1 MMKKYWNNNS
11 GKLWRISQPCFCAF
25 VHVVARI
32 LRLFPVWVTSM
43 GNLTQAGADL
53 RWAAVFLSPLADGMF
68 FHLLVVKSCKTNKNL
83 FALMLHA
90 WVISNT
96 TSSFFHTLTTKEFI
110 WFIFPWCIFSSDF
123 KSSSWEPWQ
132 HQNYCNQGQWT
143 CKLCL
148 WNGCFKITTQVF
160 YYLQSVAKWGK
171 KLNET
176 TDFSW
181 L

>member
-25 VHVVARI
+25 VDVVARI

-123 KSSSWEPWQ
+123 KSGNHGNIKIIATKGSELANFVYEMVDLKSQLRSSTT
-132 HQNYCNQGQWT
+132 CNR
-143 CKLCL
+143 
-148 WNGCFKITTQVF
+148 
-160 YYLQSVAKWGK
+160 
-171 KLNET
+171 
-176 TDFSW
+176 
-181 L
+181 